1 MRLCRHDG
9 RGAENKSCL
18 FKEVADLPRYCSR
31 HPGVCRHRPVNEG
44 FINSAVVA
52 ACNRRPRCRH
62 LHDWLSED
70 LRVPELQCSARR
82 KVNPTHPRIVCQL
95 FLSTANIGG
104 DTPP

>member
-9 RGAENKSCL
+9 RGAENRSCL
-18 FKEVADLPRYCSR
+18 VKEVADLLDHCSR
-31 HPGVCRHRPVNEG
+31 HTGIYRYCPVDEG

-52 ACNRRPRCRH
+52 ARNRRPRRRH

-82 KVNPTHPRIVCQL
+82 KVNPTHPRLVGQL
-95 FLSTANIGG
+95 SLSTVNIGG